1 MSFLTSFSPSL
12 SLSEQAAAV
21 LHVDSPLA
29 PHAGKKLLLGT
40 GAGPLCNG
48 LNAGKMID
56 VRINGEQLGELVIL
70 AMELQLQHERA
81 RRLRLV
87 H

>member
-1 MSFLTSFSPSL
+1 MSFLTSFSTSF

-29 PHAGKKLLLGT
+29 PHDGKKHLLGT

-48 LNAGKMID
+48 LKAGKMIE

-70 AMELQLQHERA
+70 AMQLQLQHLKNQKKREG
-81 RRLRLV
+81 
-87 H
+87 